1 MCGVD
6 VCDRDRQ
13 TSRLPQGVVWCG
25 GVWCV
30 CLREGDGEEEGER
43 KAERTET
50 EVGIPE
56 LRIFASSWS

>member
-1 MCGVD
+1 MVWMI
-6 VCDRDRQ
+6 VTETDRQ
-13 TSRLPQGVVWCG
+13 ADYPQGVVCCG

-30 CLREGDGEEEGER
+30 CLREGKGEEEGER
-43 KAERTET
+43 KGEDRKT

>member
-30 CLREGDGEEEGER
+30 CLREGEGEEEGER
-43 KAERTET
+43 KGKR
-50 EVGIPE
+50 GQRQR
-56 LRIFASSWS
+56 LGFQS